1 MTRKFSEHVGLN
13 REIGPRCLAPRL
25 DGEPST
31 VGEIDSESRKS
42 EADGQMRQRGDA
54 CAECGFEPRF
64 DVAVADHESVNGAA
78 IVVTTLIQNH
88 LNSAFID
95 MRTKAHDVQRSGTK
109 RYRALFVSD
118 IHLGTKACQ
127 AEAFLDFLRSSETDR
142 IYLVGDIV
150 DFWRIKRGVYWPQ
163 AHNDVLQ
170 KLLRWVRKG
179 GNLVFIP
186 GNHDEAMRDYC
197 GARFGGI
204 SIERSVIHT
213 GADGRR
219 YLVMHGDEF
228 DVVVRYAKWLAL
240 FGDWSYTVALWANT
254 HFNAVRR
261 WFGMPYWSLS
271 AYLKH
276 KVKRAVN
283 YIGEFESALAAEA
296 RRHGAQGVICGHIH
310 HAAIRQV
317 GDVLYINTGDWVES
331 CTAVAETEE
340 GIFELIRWT
349 PHPYGMSRVEGPVEE
364 LEAAA

>member
-1 MTRKFSEHVGLN
+1 
-13 REIGPRCLAPRL
+13 
-25 DGEPST
+25 
-31 VGEIDSESRKS
+31 
-42 EADGQMRQRGDA
+42 
-54 CAECGFEPRF
+54 
-64 DVAVADHESVNGAA
+64 
-78 IVVTTLIQNH
+78 
-88 LNSAFID
+88 
-95 MRTKAHDVQRSGTK
+95 MRTDIHDVRYPGTK

-118 IHLGTKACQ
+118 LHLGTKACK
-127 AEAFLDFLRSSETDR
+127 AEAFLNFLRSSDAER

-150 DFWRIKRGVYWPQ
+150 DFWRIKRGAYWPQ

-170 KLLRWVRKG
+170 KLLRRVRKG
-179 GNLVFIP
+179 NDLIFIP
-186 GNHDEAMRDYC
+186 GNHDEPMRDYC

-204 SIERSVIHT
+204 SIERNAIHV

-240 FGDWSYTVALWANT
+240 FGDWSYTLALWANT

-271 AYLKH
+271 AYLKQ

-283 YIGEFESALAAEA
+283 YIGEFEAALAAEA

-310 HAAIRQV
+310 HAAMRQV

-331 CTAVAETEE
+331 CTAVAETED
-340 GIFELIRWT
+340 GLFEIIRWT
-349 PHPYGMSRVEGPVEE
+349 SHPYDTSRVEAPVEE